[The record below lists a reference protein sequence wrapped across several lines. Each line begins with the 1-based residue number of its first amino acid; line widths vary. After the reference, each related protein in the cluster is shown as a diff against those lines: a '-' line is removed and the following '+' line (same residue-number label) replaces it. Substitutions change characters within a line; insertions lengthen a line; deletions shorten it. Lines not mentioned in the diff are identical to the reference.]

1 MKQERA
7 QHTRRALLRAAA
19 GEFDQHGY
27 AGTSLSRVSR
37 AAGVTMGAL
46 TFHFPTKASLADAV
60 RADAVELTRAALGG
74 PAEGGRTAEDGGP
87 AEGGATAGDRAPAG
101 DARTDGDPPARDSP
115 GGADSAPSGCDT
127 GEVARLTDVL
137 TRLLQDEPSVS
148 AAARLAWE
156 QPGSADNW
164 YASWI
169 PVLRGHLTRHQPGVP
184 GPRAG
189 GSNSPGPQGPAAR
202 HDLEAQG
209 PAAQGLAAQGPAAQG
224 DPDGQHPA
232 AQRTPHG
239 QGPGDR
245 MAPTAAAADAQDLE
259 ILVHCLVVGS
269 EALRRG
275 VVPVGGATAPTGD
288 ELRQRL
294 RRLWH
299 RTLAGP
305 SA

>member
-74 PAEGGRTAEDGGP
+74 PAEGGITAEDG
-87 AEGGATAGDRAPAG
+87 APAG
-101 DARTDGDPPARDSP
+101 VARTDGGPPARDSP
-115 GGADSAPSGCDT
+115 GGADSAPSGCGT

-169 PVLRGHLTRHQPGVP
+169 PVLRGHLTRHRPGVP
-184 GPRAG
+184 GLRAD
-189 GSNSPGPQGPAAR
+189 GSNGPGPQ
-202 HDLEAQG
+202 DS
-209 PAAQGLAAQGPAAQG
+209 AAQHDLAAQGPAAQG
-224 DPDGQHPA
+224 PATQGLAAQGDPDGQRPA

-245 MAPTAAAADAQDLE
+245 MAPAAAADAQDLE

>member
-19 GEFDQHGY
+19 GEFDRHGY

-60 RADAVELTRAALGG
+60 RADAVELTRAAVG
-74 PAEGGRTAEDGGP
+74 
-87 AEGGATAGDRAPAG
+87 APAG
-101 DARTDGDPPARDSP
+101 GVPAGGGGEGCGVPGP
-115 GGADSAPSGCDT
+115 GGGP

-137 TRLLQDEPSVS
+137 TRLLQEEPSVS

-156 QPGSADNW
+156 QPGAADNW

-169 PVLRGHLTRHQPGVP
+169 PVLRGHLAGQPPCVP
-184 GPRAG
+184 AQRDDGPDPDAH
-189 GSNSPGPQGPAAR
+189 GPEGPDGHGPA
-202 HDLEAQG
+202 
-209 PAAQGLAAQGPAAQG
+209 
-224 DPDGQHPA
+224 GQA
-232 AQRTPHG
+232 
-239 QGPGDR
+239 PGEWGTR
-245 MAPTAAAADAQDLE
+245 ASAAADAQDLE
-259 ILVHCLVVGS
+259 LLVHCLVVGS

-275 VVPVGGATAPTGD
+275 VVPVGGETAPSGD

>member
-60 RADAVELTRAALGG
+60 RADAVALTRAAVGAAAGG
-74 PAEGGRTAEDGGP
+74 EGGRSAGG
-87 AEGGATAGDRAPAG
+87 GT
-101 DARTDGDPPARDSP
+101 PARDGP
-115 GGADSAPSGCDT
+115 GSADPGCGT

-169 PVLRGHLTRHQPGVP
+169 PVLRGHLARQPSGVPPQRADGPDPDAHGADGP
-184 GPRAG
+184 GPRERE
-189 GSNSPGPQGPAAR
+189 AR
-202 HDLEAQG
+202 
-209 PAAQGLAAQGPAAQG
+209 
-224 DPDGQHPA
+224 
-232 AQRTPHG
+232 
-239 QGPGDR
+239 
-245 MAPTAAAADAQDLE
+245 AAAADAQDLE
-259 ILVHCLVVGS
+259 VLVHCLVVGS

-275 VVPVGGATAPTGD
+275 VVPVGGETAPSGD

>member
-19 GEFDQHGY
+19 GEFDRHGY

-60 RADAVELTRAALGG
+60 RADAITLTRAAVGTAAGG
-74 PAEGGRTAEDGGP
+74 EGGGTPG
-87 AEGGATAGDRAPAG
+87 EGT
-101 DARTDGDPPARDSP
+101 PARDGPDGP
-115 GGADSAPSGCDT
+115 GGPDGT

-164 YASWI
+164 YASWL
-169 PVLRGHLTRHQPGVP
+169 PVLRGHLARQPSRVPPQRADGP
-184 GPRAG
+184 GPEAHG
-189 GSNSPGPQGPAAR
+189 ADGPDPQEWEAR
-202 HDLEAQG
+202 
-209 PAAQGLAAQGPAAQG
+209 
-224 DPDGQHPA
+224 
-232 AQRTPHG
+232 
-239 QGPGDR
+239 
-245 MAPTAAAADAQDLE
+245 AAAADAQDLE

-275 VVPVGGATAPTGD
+275 VVPVGGETAPGGE

>member
-19 GEFDQHGY
+19 GEFDRHGY

-60 RADAVELTRAALGG
+60 RADAVELTRAAVGAPACGVPAGG
-74 PAEGGRTAEDGGP
+74 VPAGGGGAGSGGTSGGDTDGADGGF
-87 AEGGATAGDRAPAG
+87 GAGLG
-101 DARTDGDPPARDSP
+101 P
-115 GGADSAPSGCDT
+115 GFGP

-137 TRLLQDEPSVS
+137 TRLLQEEPSVS

-156 QPGSADNW
+156 QPGAADNW

-169 PVLRGHLTRHQPGVP
+169 PVLRRHLAQEQSHVPSRRGDGP
-184 GPRAG
+184 GPEAHGAVGPVSG
-189 GSNSPGPQGPAAR
+189 GW
-202 HDLEAQG
+202 EAC
-209 PAAQGLAAQGPAAQG
+209 AS
-224 DPDGQHPA
+224 
-232 AQRTPHG
+232 
-239 QGPGDR
+239 
-245 MAPTAAAADAQDLE
+245 AAADAQDLE

-275 VVPVGGATAPTGD
+275 VVPVGGETAPSGE